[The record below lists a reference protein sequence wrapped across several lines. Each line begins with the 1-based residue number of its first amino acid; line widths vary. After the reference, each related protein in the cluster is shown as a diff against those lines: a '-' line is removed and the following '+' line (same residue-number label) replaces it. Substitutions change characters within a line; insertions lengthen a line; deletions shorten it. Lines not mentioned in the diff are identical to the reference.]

1 MAMTIEIELAA
12 RSHPVRVGPGLLDQ
26 AGDEARRLAGGRTAF
41 VVTNATVG
49 ALYGERLKASLEQA
63 GYATEVAEVPD
74 GEEAKALDQAAALYG
89 RLIDAGCERMDPVVA
104 LGGGV
109 VGDVAGFVAGT
120 YMRGVPFVQVPTT
133 LLAQVDSSIG
143 GKTAVDLPQGK
154 NLVGTFW
161 QPRVVL
167 ADVDTLQTLDD
178 RQVVAGLA
186 EMVKTAFLA
195 GEASLADL
203 ERDLDRVR
211 SKDPDA
217 LQATVAAAVRFKAGV
232 VEQDET
238 DRESRAILNLGHT
251 TAHALEQR
259 AGFEGLLH
267 GEAVAL
273 GLIVALDLSVS
284 LGSLAPD
291 KARRCRALV
300 ERLAVAFPE
309 GVDPAALVA
318 QMYRDKKAA
327 RGKLVFVL
335 LDDIGLPVVR
345 EVEEAEVRAAVERLA
360 AGE

>member
-1 MAMTIEIELAA
+1 MTIEIELAA
-12 RSHPVRVGPGLLDQ
+12 RRYPVHVGPGVLDQ

-49 ALYGERLKASLEQA
+49 GLYQERLKVSLERA
-63 GYATEVAEVPD
+63 GYLVEAAEVPD

-89 RLIDAGCERMDPVVA
+89 RLIDAGCERSDPVVA

-133 LLAQVDSSIG
+133 LLAQVDSSVG

-167 ADVDTLQTLDD
+167 ADVETLQTLDD

-186 EMVKTAFLA
+186 EIVKTAFLS
-195 GEASLADL
+195 GEDALNDL
-203 ERDLDRVR
+203 ERDLDQVR
-211 SKDPDA
+211 SKDPAA
-217 LQATVAAAVRFKAGV
+217 LESTVAAAVRFKASV

-238 DRESRAILNLGHT
+238 DRGLRAILNLGHT

-259 AGFEGLLH
+259 SGFEGLLH

-273 GLIVALDLSVS
+273 GLVVALDLSVS
-284 LGSLAPD
+284 CGSLSPE
-291 KARRCRALV
+291 KARRLRALV
-300 ERLAVAFPE
+300 DRLGVALPL
-309 GVDPAALVA
+309 GVEPAALVA
-318 QMYRDKKAA
+318 QMYRDKKAT

-345 EVEEAEVRAAVERLA
+345 EVEEGDARAAVERLA